1 VLKLAHEMGLPKVY
15 LETDCASAVAKMKG
29 TDKDQSIHGPLVEEI
44 KVLLQGF
51 EEAGVGH
58 VRRACNEVPHKL
70 AKFGSVDKSCN
81 IWVGEPPD
89 FIVNGVAT
97 ESAGV

>member
-1 VLKLAHEMGLPKVY
+1 MGLPKVY

-89 FIVNGVAT
+89 FIVNIVAT
-97 ESAGV
+97 ERAGV